1 MARVTVSP
9 HKFTMVFFDP
19 DRIKA
24 VAEETADAVGL
35 PADLD
40 VRIEIDEV
48 SPLGRSTVTSL
59 EPVTISVEGGA
70 FENAKKPRH
79 MSETGIRD
87 VLSRLFFRVQDRL
100 SGSFDE
106 APADADLSLQ
116 QSTAWDAYAV
126 GRSERSSLTDQK
138 SRRLYHF
145 RNRHGFSDAADR
157 VFERLWT
164 ADGLSWADIQA
175 ACDETARAREA
186 APAAVVRGGAGARRC
201 RGSGRLGQPRQVDGS
216 GDVEVGVVPGL
227 AGFAGRRRAGPA
239 HRHRATPA

>member
-1 MARVTVSP
+1 MAQVTVTP
-9 HKFTMVFFDP
+9 QKFAMVFFEP

-24 VAEETADAVGL
+24 VAEETAAAVGL
-35 PADLD
+35 PADLA

-59 EPVTISVEGGA
+59 SPVTITVEGGA

-87 VLSRLFFRVQDRL
+87 VLSRLFFRVKDRL
-100 SGSFDE
+100 SGTFDE
-106 APADADLSLQ
+106 APDDADLSLQ

-126 GRSERSSLTDQK
+126 GRSERSGLTDQK

-145 RNRHGFSDAADR
+145 RNRHGFSDAADA
-157 VFERLWT
+157 VFERLWN

-186 APAAVVRGGAGARRC
+186 APA
-201 RGSGRLGQPRQVDGS
+201 
-216 GDVEVGVVPGL
+216 PGL
-227 AGFAGRRRAGPA
+227 
-239 HRHRATPA
+239 